1 MITTHVSST
10 CLDNHKQ
17 NTAGLDNISISS
29 SGIHGAFEWVNGED
43 LSLHDIMKYN
53 EETDDIVLEVDLEC
67 PNELHELHNDYPL
80 ACERCTNQ
88 KEIIVI
94 NSVEH
99 FTKERLYRSYSELTT
114 ISKTWFE
121 TKENKPWHQ
130 ILSIILVKRMD

>member
-43 LSLHDIMKYN
+43 LSLHDIMKHN
-53 EETDDIVLEVDLEC
+53 EETDDIAYVLEVDLEY

-88 KEIIVI
+88 KEIIAL

-99 FTKERLYRSYSELTT
+99 FTIKKI
-114 ISKTWFE
+114 ISFIFRTY
-121 TKENKPWHQ
+121 NY
-130 ILSIILVKRMD
+130 I